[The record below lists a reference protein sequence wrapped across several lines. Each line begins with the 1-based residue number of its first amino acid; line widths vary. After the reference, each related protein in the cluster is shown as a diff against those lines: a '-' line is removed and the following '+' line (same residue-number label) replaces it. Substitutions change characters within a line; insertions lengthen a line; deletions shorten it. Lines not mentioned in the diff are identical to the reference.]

1 MRKKYT
7 LEFKEEA
14 AKLVTEQGYSKNK
27 AALVLGVDKRNIG
40 RWVDTLQENSTI
52 RLAKKNIRAQKTP
65 QHEETKQLRK
75 ENERLRMERDILKK
89 AVAFFASEK
98 I

>member
-7 LEFKEEA
+7 MEFKEEA

-40 RWVDTLQENSTI
+40 RWVDATKENGTTRLQ
-52 RLAKKNIRAQKTP
+52 KKNISVQKTP
-65 QHEETKQLRK
+65 QHEEAKQLRK

-89 AVAFFASEK
+89 AVAFFANEK

>member
-14 AKLVTEQGYSKNK
+14 VKLVTEQGYSRNK
-27 AALVLGVDKRNIG
+27 AALVLGVDRRNIR
-40 RWVDTLQENSTI
+40 RWIDASMGKVKT
-52 RLAKKNIRAQKTP
+52 RPQKSVGSQKIP
-65 QHEETKQLRK
+65 EHEEIKRLRK
-75 ENERLRMERDILKK
+75 EVDRLKMERDILKK
-89 AVAFFASEK
+89 ATAFFANEK